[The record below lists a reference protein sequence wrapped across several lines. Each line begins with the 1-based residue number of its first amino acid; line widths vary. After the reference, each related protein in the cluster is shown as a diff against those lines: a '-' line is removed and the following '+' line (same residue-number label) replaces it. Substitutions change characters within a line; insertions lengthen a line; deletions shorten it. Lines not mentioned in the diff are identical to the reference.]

1 MEIELKRIAKKTR
14 QRLSKKI
21 WYKKLLS
28 NR

>member
-1 MEIELKRIAKKTR
+1 MEIELKRIAKKHVNDY
-14 QRLSKKI
+14 QKKI